1 MKGDAASRG
10 SDRATVHAS
19 SPGSMAADRLQPT
32 AAAERAAAPATGL
45 AGVAARVR
53 DARGW
58 RRLALAALAGG
69 LSVLALAPVF
79 FWPVLFVTLPV
90 LVWLLDAHHPGSATG
105 VASPSKSSILAAARD
120 GWAFAFGYF
129 FFGLF
134 WIGEAFLVEAEIF
147 GALLPFAI
155 TLMPAGLA
163 LFWGL
168 AAAAAHTVWTPGI
181 ARVLALAVA
190 VSCAEWLR
198 GHILTGF
205 PWNVLGYALTAP
217 IELMQAAA
225 LIGIYGL
232 TLVAVV
238 VFAAP
243 LVVLAADARRDRD
256 PHGQTV
262 VEADARASRPAWRAA
277 LVAITLAALPLAGL
291 YAYGAV
297 RLATPPAPP
306 VPGVKLRVVQPATPQ
321 REKWQPDKQA
331 EIFKAHLD
339 LSRTDA
345 NGRIDDLAGVTHV
358 VWPEAAMPFLPLSSP
373 QALTA
378 IGDLLPPGRILL
390 SGALRV
396 TDADVAATEEIYT
409 TAPGIRRAYNS
420 LMAFGDAGQLLT
432 LYDKIHLV
440 PFGEYLPFQET
451 LEAIGL
457 QSLTRVRGG
466 FSIGPA
472 PRPLLEVS
480 GLPAIAPL
488 ICYEAIFPGA
498 VVQGEARPGLLLN
511 VTNDGWFGD
520 LTGPFQHF
528 HQSRVRAVEEG
539 VPLVRASNNGVSA
552 MVDPYGRVVHR
563 LGLNRKGSFDTALPA
578 ALPPPLYGRYGDMTF
593 AALLLLSAV
602 LLVFR
607 RRNLPS

>member
-1 MKGDAASRG
+1 MRGKARTGRNLDGAGASVHSPPAL
-10 SDRATVHAS
+10 SDR
-19 SPGSMAADRLQPT
+19 LL
-32 AAAERAAAPATGL
+32 AAAARLAGL
-45 AGVAARVR
+45 AARIR
-53 DARGW
+53 GTRGW
-58 RRLALAALAGG
+58 TRFGIAVSAGG
-69 LSVLALAPVF
+69 ASVLAFAPVF

-90 LVWLLDAHHPGSATG
+90 LVWLLDTHTPEA
-105 VASPSKSSILAAARD
+105 VALPQAGTTAQVRRTSILAAARD

-147 GALLPFAI
+147 GFLLPFAV

-168 AAAAAHTVWTPGI
+168 AAAAAHAIGSTGL
-181 ARVLALAVA
+181 ARVFALAVTL
-190 VSCAEWLR
+190 SMAEWLR

-217 IELMQAAA
+217 IELMQAAG

-243 LVVLAADARRDRD
+243 LVGLADAASPLREGRRLYIR
-256 PHGQTV
+256 
-262 VEADARASRPAWRAA
+262 RRAA
-277 LVAITLAALPLAGL
+277 LALACAVVPLAAL
-291 YAYGAV
+291 YAYGVA
-297 RLATPPAPP
+297 RLAEPLEPP
-306 VPGVKLRVVQPATPQ
+306 VPGVQLRVVQPATRQ
-321 REKWQPDKQA
+321 RDKWLAEKQA
-331 EIFKAHLD
+331 EIFNAHLD
-339 LSRTDA
+339 LSRTGPA
-345 NGRIDDLAGVTHV
+345 GRIDDLAGITHV
-358 VWPEAAMPFLPLSSP
+358 VWPEAAMPFLPLDTP

-396 TDADVAATEEIYT
+396 TAATVSSSDDIYT
-409 TAPGIRRAYNS
+409 TSPGIRRAYNS
-420 LMAFGDAGQLLT
+420 LMAFADDGRLVS

-451 LEAIGL
+451 LEAMGL

-466 FSIGPA
+466 FSTGPA
-472 PRPLLEVS
+472 PRPLLKVA
-480 GLPAIAPL
+480 GLPLVSPL

-498 VVQGEARPGLLLN
+498 VVQGEDRPGLLLN

-528 HQSRVRAVEEG
+528 HQARVRAVEEG
-539 VPLVRASNNGVSA
+539 VPLLRASNNGVSA
-552 MVDPYGRVVHR
+552 MIDPYGRVLHR
-563 LGLNRKGSFDTALPA
+563 LGLDRKGAFDTPLPA
-578 ALPPPLYGRYGDMTF
+578 AISPPPYARHDDTAF
-593 AALLLLSAV
+593 AV
-602 LLVFR
+602 LLILFAAMTAVGR
-607 RRNLPS
+607 RFME